1 MKSSLTLVLSIIALV
16 GVFGVPSAFAQSAD
30 WNLTINFTNVP
41 TETDN
46 ITVKVY
52 GPFSSTPIQQQTVPT
67 GQNYGNP
74 TVTFSMSSSD
84 VPSGYSYRV
93 CAGATAIGT
102 IFPPCERFTADGNDQ
117 TVEITPS

>member
-1 MKSSLTLVLSIIALV
+1 MKSPLTLVLSIIAFV
-16 GVFGVPSAFAQSAD
+16 GVVGVPAAFAQSAD

-41 TETDN
+41 PETDN
-46 ITVKVY
+46 ITVKLY

-74 TVTFSMSSSD
+74 TVTFSMSGSD

-93 CAGATAIGT
+93 CAALGT
-102 IFPPCERFTADGNDQ
+102 IFPSCERFTADGND
-117 TVEITPS
+117 